1 MVGAPEDGEVLL
13 KPLISEKLVLL
24 IEYCVLFAFS
34 GVTLFYLR
42 HNQSVAFKGDANAA
56 RKIILPSFEPLLWI
70 ISGVAGSLFGFCMVS
85 WLIGLYAKE
94 LPPIPYEISYA
105 GRQFIFL
112 IVLVFIRQK
121 SVSIPALRRSV
132 AITLVLSAYT
142 VPIAWYTKDPNES
155 PWPRRAGRLVILLF
169 YGYVALF
176 PTSRA
181 SKRTVREYC
190 GFAFVF
196 QMLLLMSKLFGD
208 VDNAAA
214 VLVFQFACV
223 IWSSLCLIA
232 LWRVLRAD
240 TEYWRGMGQRACDA
254 QMAIIR
260 NRHKNMGNRHFHERI
275 SSQGLH
281 VLIEMHRK
289 YIIDFAYLKI
299 KQKIGV
305 GSSAE
310 VFSGILHS
318 RIAVAV
324 KVYTPVDFTDETVAE
339 FSHEA
344 ALCGAL
350 LHPNIVTFY
359 GMCISPPTICL
370 VSELCQGSLED
381 VTCANARRSH
391 QPIKQ
396 FLLNLTLML
405 DAARA
410 VAYLHSFSPAFL
422 HRDIKPSNFLV
433 DTDFNVKLTDF
444 GESRSVQQGSNP
456 GFSEA
461 RKIIPREI
469 PSESTRA
476 SGDAV
481 SLKMTVRGTVDY
493 MAPELITGKAGLALY
508 GEAADVY
515 ALGMTMWD
523 ILYPGREK
531 YPELKN
537 SHLLVFE
544 AVLQG
549 KRPRFYST
557 PNDQLR
563 QIMEDTWCAD
573 ARLRPSAENI
583 VNVLETIQE
592 EALASFSSELMEHLG
607 DHFIGGSA
615 IHRMQELKF
624 VSNPGEAIRLG
635 NALMDAGF
643 VHHHKHK
650 KPFENSSQCRYYID
664 ESSIIL
670 CRPLGKEN
678 HQQGWIHSEV
688 APPPANK
695 RDGRK
700 FSNVAESLAAHWMP
714 RTSSESDTQSL
725 GPSERGRIPSGD
737 QSLWSEFAGGQQ
749 CACRRLGQRLEQ
761 HTKRPRRGLRQKVR
775 ARLEENQL
783 TANLLANGNTLK
795 DFELTDADVRLLED
809 EHQAPRPSSIT
820 IV

>member
-1 MVGAPEDGEVLL
+1 MATAPDDGNTQL
-13 KPLISEKLVLL
+13 KSLISVELLLL
-24 IEYCVLFAFS
+24 IEYGILFAFP
-34 GVTLFYLR
+34 GAALFYLR
-42 HNQSVAFKGDANAA
+42 HNQSVAFKGDATAA
-56 RKIILPSFEPLLWI
+56 RKIILPSFEPFLWI
-70 ISGVAGSLFGFCMVS
+70 ISGVTGALFGFFMLS
-85 WLIGLYAKE
+85 LLIGLYKE
-94 LPPIPYEISYA
+94 TLPAVPYEVSYA
-105 GRQFIFL
+105 GRQFVFL

-142 VPIAWYTKDPNES
+142 IPVAWYTKSANVT
-155 PWPRRAGRLVILLF
+155 PWSLRGARLVIILF
-169 YGYVALF
+169 YGYAALF

-181 SKRTVREYC
+181 SKRTLREYC
-190 GFAFVF
+190 GVAIVF
-196 QMLLLMSKLFGD
+196 HLLLLTSNLFED
-208 VDNAAA
+208 ADNEPA
-214 VLVFQFACV
+214 VLTFQCVGV
-223 IWSSLCLIA
+223 IWSSLCLIV

-240 TEYWRGMGQRACDA
+240 TEYWRGMGQRVCDA

-260 NRHKNMGNRHFHERI
+260 NRHKTKGNRHFHERI

-318 RIAVAV
+318 RVAVAV
-324 KVYTPVDFTDETVAE
+324 KVYTPVEFTDETVVE

-381 VTCANARRSH
+381 VTCANARRSL
-391 QPIKQ
+391 QPTKQ

-444 GESRSVQQGSNP
+444 GESRSVQQGSN
-456 GFSEA
+456 FSES
-461 RKIIPREI
+461 RKIPGEFS
-469 PSESTRA
+469 SESTRA
-476 SGDAV
+476 SGDAL
-481 SLKMTVRGTVDY
+481 SMKMTVRGTVDY

-549 KRPRFYST
+549 KRPRFYT
-557 PNDQLR
+557 KPNDQLR
-563 QIMEDTWCAD
+563 QIIEDTWHAD

-592 EALASFSSELMEHLG
+592 EMLANFSSELMEHMG
-607 DHFIGGSA
+607 VHFIGGSA
-615 IHRMQELKF
+615 VHRMQELKF
-624 VSNPGEAIRLG
+624 VSTPGEAIRLG

-670 CRPLGKEN
+670 CRPFGKGIN
-678 HQQGWIHSEV
+678 HQGWIQSEV
-688 APPPANK
+688 APPPTNK

-714 RTSSESDTQSL
+714 RTSTGSDTQSL
-725 GPSERGRIPSGD
+725 GPSERGRILSED
-737 QSLWSEFAGGQQ
+737 QSLWSEFAGGQL

-761 HTKRPRRGLRQKVR
+761 HSKRPRRGLRQKVR

-783 TANLLANGNTLK
+783 TANLLANENTLK
-795 DFELTDADVRLLED
+795 GYEPTEPDVLLLED
-809 EHQAPRPSSIT
+809 ERQAPRPSSIT